1 MKSNFSPFT
10 ALQSVDCCAFF
21 RYNMCIGWKC
31 FFRRK
36 TVKEVSQVAKK
47 GRLVFRADRCKG
59 CELCVNACPMKILK
73 LDDEAVNRKGYHP
86 ISVTDPDKCIACA
99 SCAMM
104 CPDGIINVY
113 VEE

>member
-1 MKSNFSPFT
+1 M
-10 ALQSVDCCAFF
+10 
-21 RYNMCIGWKC
+21 
-31 FFRRK
+31 
-36 TVKEVSQVAKK
+36 AKK
-47 GRLVFRADRCKG
+47 GKLVFRTDRCKG

-86 ISVTDPDKCIACA
+86 ISITDPA
-99 SCAMM
+99 SCALM

>member
-1 MKSNFSPFT
+1 M
-10 ALQSVDCCAFF
+10 
-21 RYNMCIGWKC
+21 
-31 FFRRK
+31 
-36 TVKEVSQVAKK
+36 AKK
-47 GRLVFRADRCKG
+47 GKLVFSADRRKG

-73 LDDEAVNRKGYHP
+73 LEDVAVNRKGYHP

-99 SCAMM
+99 RCALM